1 MRRVDLYLK
10 LEVELDDKDNPNKL
24 AGEICRQL
32 LKSYGVRRAEL
43 QNVVDK
49 D

>member
-1 MRRVDLYLK
+1 MQRVDVYLK
-10 LEVELDDKDNPNKL
+10 VELQLDDKDNPAKL

-32 LKSYGVRRAEL
+32 LKAYGVRRAEI

>member
-10 LEVELDDKDNPNKL
+10 LELEVDDKDAPERL
-24 AGEICRQL
+24 AGEICRQV
-32 LKSYGVRRAEL
+32 LKSYGVRRAEIS
-43 QNVVDK
+43 NVVDK

>member
-1 MRRVDLYLK
+1 MQRVDLYLK
-10 LEVELDDKDNPNKL
+10 LELELDDKDNPAKL

-32 LKSYGVRRAEL
+32 LKSYGVRRAEPS
-43 QNVVDK
+43 NIVEK